1 MRRSHILT
9 ANKRTQQQRGRCRRS
24 NEVERKS
31 RAEPKLDRPLVGDD
45 IEPWAFT
52 AYEPRSIDLTR
63 LTVPEQ
69 HSLSAA
75 DWLRGIRE
83 DGSWW
88 GRVRLTIEWPPLRPY
103 TPRIVR
109 KEVMGAHYQLPSPPE
124 LPHSSDRERVRAMIN
139 SGLARAVKE
148 LRHERGIDVTRLADD
163 AQLYLWQLTA
173 VEEARLQIVPFAL
186 LYRLAQGLN
195 ISMSELLS
203 RIEATYEER

>member
-1 MRRSHILT
+1 
-9 ANKRTQQQRGRCRRS
+9 
-24 NEVERKS
+24 
-31 RAEPKLDRPLVGDD
+31 
-45 IEPWAFT
+45 
-52 AYEPRSIDLTR
+52 
-63 LTVPEQ
+63 
-69 HSLSAA
+69 
-75 DWLRGIRE
+75 
-83 DGSWW
+83 
-88 GRVRLTIEWPPLRPY
+88 
-103 TPRIVR
+103 
-109 KEVMGAHYQLPSPPE
+109 
-124 LPHSSDRERVRAMIN
+124 MIN